1 MTNQFG
7 SGLSLILMR
16 HAKSDWSNTSLADHD
31 RPLNDRG
38 RRDAP
43 RMAQWLAEIDQIPDR
58 ILCSSAVRTRQTVT
72 GLTDLWNACPAIH
85 YSHELYHAQPQEIID
100 NIRLEGGDAR
110 RLLIVAHNPGL
121 TRLASDLSGLFV
133 EMPTAAIAIFSVG
146 IDGANGTELVE
157 FMRPKALQ

>member
-1 MTNQFG
+1 
-7 SGLSLILMR
+7 
-16 HAKSDWSNTSLADHD
+16 
-31 RPLNDRG
+31 
-38 RRDAP
+38 
-43 RMAQWLAEIDQIPDR
+43 
-58 ILCSSAVRTRQTVT
+58 VRTRQTVT

-146 IDGANGTELVE
+146 IDGWDSFDGANGTELVE